1 MMVKLPIITCLQVA
15 NYSECYYYVLH
26 FAEDRLRDSRSH
38 SPALTDIQAR
48 LALSSAASHDA
59 MAARPASAAH
69 ISYAAHH
76 ERPASQLSAHTLH
89 AYGSGRA
96 RASKRPVP
104 VVYPGPA
111 HYSALQTLSCRQ
123 MQDQVG
129 VADI

>member
-1 MMVKLPIITCLQVA
+1 MLLFCV
-15 NYSECYYYVLH
+15 
-26 FAEDRLRDSRSH
+26 AEDRLRDSRSH

-123 MQDQVG
+123 MLDQVG
-129 VADI
+129 SADVWHTPNRGITLI

>member
-1 MMVKLPIITCLQVA
+1 MFPSCQLFRVLLF
-15 NYSECYYYVLH
+15 YV
-26 FAEDRLRDSRSH
+26 AEDRLRDSRSH

-129 VADI
+129 VPDIWHTPNRGITLI

>member
-1 MMVKLPIITCLQVA
+1 MLLFCV
-15 NYSECYYYVLH
+15 
-26 FAEDRLRDSRSH
+26 AEDRLRDSRSH
-38 SPALTDIQAR
+38 SPALTDIQ
-48 LALSSAASHDA
+48 
-59 MAARPASAAH
+59 ARPASAAH

-129 VADI
+129 VPDI

>member
-1 MMVKLPIITCLQVA
+1 MFASCQLFR
-15 NYSECYYYVLH
+15 VLL
-26 FAEDRLRDSRSH
+26 FCVAEDRLRDSRSH

-129 VADI
+129 VADVWHTPNRGITLI